1 MWGLSVYQWL
11 VFNQCVVKK
20 KMEAIKKKMAALKE
34 EKEAALEKK
43 DEAEALRKEAEERAD
58 AVRQRSRPPTHCS
71 ITLATMVEYRSHALA
86 PSIFGASSFGR

>member
-34 EKEAALEKK
+34 EKEAAMEKK

-58 AVRQRSRPPTHCS
+58 AVSS
-71 ITLATMVEYRSHALA
+71 ILGGGVLINYKGIYICGYVSMGGGGG
-86 PSIFGASSFGR
+86 P